1 MRSGCALVCG
11 GKPPREL
18 VSIENVM
25 LVCVKREEM
34 YSIFQRSGPTARC
47 GESSRKRKEIKIHP
61 HMHMH
66 MHIHIHIHIHI
77 PTSNHALPCDAL
89 PK

>member
-11 GKPPREL
+11 GKRPREL

-34 YSIFQRSGPTARC
+34 YSIFQRSGPIVRC
-47 GESSRKRKEIKIHP
+47 GESSRKRKELKIHP
-61 HMHMH
+61 
-66 MHIHIHIHIHI
+66 HIHIHIS
-77 PTSNHALPCDAL
+77 TSNHALPCDDAL